1 MWVCGN
7 CDKDNYGQSAVCA
20 TCRHPRL
27 DDPRIESFA
36 SSPESASQQRRVS
49 VSRAARNTG
58 IGLELLSLCQM
69 MTDDGNISLAETDA
83 LREWLAANGHVDMP
97 AIGFLKATV
106 ERIVE
111 DGIVTDDERRDLFL
125 AIEKVLPPDLR
136 KYAVAKR
143 KDADSEAKRIV
154 AEAKRIAKEE
164 EKAKKDRNRPAYYF
178 NFMVAGTSFEGR
190 GAIIQREAR
199 VGVPVRFVREP
210 HNKYSRNAIAI
221 YLPSG
226 SDIGYVPESEAAQIA
241 AFLDAGF
248 RPRPEITKILDQ
260 TRNRINIPIVSGE
273 LYQPD
278 PYNPIEPPQ
287 PKPTRNAPEENAPDA
302 SQRAASGCFAVGC
315 LAICA
320 LVLVIALYIS
330 S

>member
-1 MWVCGN
+1 MKSLIPFSINHFQSKGPRRRASTAVYRIIDDARDYLPLFQIDRVFGP
-7 CDKDNYGQSAVCA
+7 YG
-20 TCRHPRL
+20 
-27 DDPRIESFA
+27 
-36 SSPESASQQRRVS
+36 
-49 VSRAARNTG
+49 
-58 IGLELLSLCQM
+58 
-69 MTDDGNISLAETDA
+69 
-83 LREWLAANGHVDMP
+83 
-97 AIGFLKATV
+97 V
-106 ERIVE
+106 E
-111 DGIVTDDERRDLFL
+111 
-125 AIEKVLPPDLR
+125 
-136 KYAVAKR
+136 
-143 KDADSEAKRIV
+143 

-164 EKAKKDRNRPAYYF
+164 EEAKKDRNRPAYYF